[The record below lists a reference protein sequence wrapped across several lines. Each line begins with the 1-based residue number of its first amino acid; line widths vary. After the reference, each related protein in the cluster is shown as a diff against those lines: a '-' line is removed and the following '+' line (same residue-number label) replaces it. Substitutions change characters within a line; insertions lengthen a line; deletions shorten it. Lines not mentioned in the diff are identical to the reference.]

1 MQKVASKALGVLLVL
16 CMLLGLFPAA
26 AMAADAPSDISG
38 HWAQRQLQS
47 FVDDGYLE
55 GYEDGTYRPNDK
67 ATRAEFS
74 ALMNRVAGLTQESA
88 DIQKFE
94 DVSANRWY
102 YADLAKG
109 LAAGY
114 LAGTTPTTMEPN
126 ASATREQAFAMLARL
141 LKMTDGDTAVLARFS
156 DGGSVSRYARGCI
169 AALVSAGIVSGYPD
183 GTLLPQGTLTR
194 AEAVMILYNCKSL
207 LQGEEPPSGLKDGVY
222 TGTGTGYGGELTVT
236 VTVSGG
242 RITAIEIGEN
252 KETEIY
258 LNSAK
263 AVIDQIIA
271 NQGTDGVDAVSGATY
286 SSYGIINAVKDALK
300 DAASQTAETIEVTSW
315 KEFVDALAS
324 AKDGDTVKLTEDITN
339 AGDVID
345 ATSSATPGVAKVNR
359 SITIDGNQHSI
370 TKGDDTAF
378 CFEIGESASHGGPA
392 DSEGGRG
399 ESGGKGGNA
408 ASNGRAKGDVEG
420 EQGSGSADSK
430 VTVTIKALTIDG
442 ASYEKKMGGA
452 MYTQE
457 GAVLNLES
465 VTFRN
470 CAAENTGMFTNGG
483 GALYVGGGTTVTAS
497 NCTFVNNRVG
507 TDDKLNGRGGAVY
520 AVFGSTV
527 VLDGCTFSENQADY
541 GGAVAAMGTNVSLT
555 VKNCTFEGSN
565 NATYGGNDIYI
576 FDGYTYVK
584 KGQALDSAVT
594 AEIIGN
600 TYKGVESDDYTS
612 YRVVR
617 GSVLGDITDTTSMGR
632 DSSVA
637 PEVEE
642 GVIDPETTTVTKT
655 GCKGAGG
662 VFTAGWALTFAPTA
676 YDRNETPV
684 EAVNGASAYTYL
696 LMNIPYADFYAAEVE
711 NDVAVDAVSSATK
724 AKTMS
729 GSLVAG
735 SYHVNADG
743 SDITGIIY
751 PVAVPADADLSACK
765 QITDADSLE
774 ITVTNRGQTTTTV
787 YEGKDALF
795 GNPSYSYYVLT
806 EAPSNYKILSVGADG
821 AFSFSKAQGVV
832 TKTSDVTASFMTE
845 SSYGDFQLN
854 LVGFD
859 AVSED
864 TVYGVFLTAADG
876 SGYGL
881 RHLENVWLK
890 TQLAWATGFTT
901 AVHGSPTSSEH
912 YVSMMGKTITSVTY
926 ITSSGIYEIPVEIY
940 VPVKFANDLAVVD
953 AAVMAK
959 STSVSVTLPEA
970 FEPSLT
976 VLDASGNDVTE
987 SYGFALDAGKLTWK
1001 TEPLPAVY
1009 TVNISDAKGVYLA
1022 VSATCTL
1029 SSNVVPAAYN
1039 AETRSLVA
1047 ADGSSAEAFAN
1058 YLSALKEIKVNGV
1071 SNKVEVPGRHGTT
1084 ITYTTVVN
1092 KDGTIALDGGMFTEM
1107 EAGKQYE
1114 VVATATAYTEPLTFT
1129 VTIPETLYGTATLTF
1144 AEFYSGD
1151 VSSTDGYGVDGVSS
1165 ATVGKYN
1172 SFNGNMDTNY
1182 TEDKTEGY
1190 NIYGVK
1196 NVNVAVS
1203 ANDFDAFKALEND
1216 FAYTGI
1222 TAPSQYKT
1230 VTAVE
1235 NGKAVYSATAFNKVA
1250 TVTDA
1255 TATLKTGS
1263 TWGDY
1268 EIDVTETSTKY
1279 IRNNRSDE
1287 GWAVNANIQG
1297 IILETEAGYKVG
1309 MEYLQSI
1316 WVQPWEVSFNVSADS
1331 AQNAHIA
1338 KWDNIAELSK
1348 LVGQKV
1354 TSITYIMPD
1363 GVYVYTFDGI
1373 YIKPVY
1379 AGENTIQASFTE
1391 GSAEVAISG
1400 VPTDLENVTVTI
1412 SYGAGRQS
1420 KTVANAAAIVDGKVT
1435 MTEAYDSTQTYAVKV
1450 SSSNYADIVVA
1461 LSMTAQQR
1469 AQIEALVA
1477 QAAALFESNEAAK
1490 NDSGLNEHYE
1500 EALELLADEN
1510 ATASEAAEL
1519 ISELTGHLS
1528 VYVAL

>member
-1 MQKVASKALGVLLVL
+1 MNMQKNASKALGVLLVL
-16 CMLLGLFPAA
+16 CMLLGLLPAA
-26 AMAADAPSDISG
+26 AMAADASSDISG

-47 FVDDGYLE
+47 FVDAGYLK

-114 LAGTTPTTMEPN
+114 LSGTTPTTMEPN

-169 AALVSAGIVSGYPD
+169 AALVSAGIVSGYPG
-183 GTLLPQGTLTR
+183 GTLHPQGTLTR
-194 AEAVMILYNCKSL
+194 AEAVTILYNCKSL
-207 LQGEEPPSGLKDGVY
+207 LQNEGPTPSGLKDGVY
-222 TGTGTGYGGELTVT
+222 TGTGTGYGGELTIT
-236 VTVSGG
+236 VTVSDG

-286 SSYGIINAVKDALK
+286 SSSGIINAVKDALGQ
-300 DAASQTAETIEVTSW
+300 ASSAPETYSVSTW
-315 KEFVDALAS
+315 KELMNALTR
-324 AKDGDTVKLTEDITN
+324 AKDGDTIELAQDITD
-339 AGDVID
+339 AGQVD
-345 ATSSATPGVAKVNR
+345 AVSSATAIINKGITLEGNGKTISAYDGKVKKE
-359 SITIDGNQHSI
+359 
-370 TKGDDTAF
+370 TKDAEGKVTSEQVDATF
-378 CFEIGESASHGGPA
+378 CF
-392 DSEGGRG
+392 
-399 ESGGKGGNA
+399 
-408 ASNGRAKGDVEG
+408 DVAQATG
-420 EQGSGSADSK
+420 IRMQN
-430 VTVTIKALTIDG
+430 LTIDG
-442 ASYEKKMGGA
+442 ASFRAKM
-452 MYTQE
+452 
-457 GAVLNLES
+457 
-465 VTFRN
+465 
-470 CAAENTGMFTNGG
+470 G
-483 GALYVGGGTTVTAS
+483 GALYVEDDAELTLDTVSFVNCRAENAGIGNGGGAIFVKSSGCVVTAV
-497 NCTFVNNRVG
+497 NCVFQNNAVNDG
-507 TDDKLNGRGGAVY
+507 ATGRGGAVY
-520 AVFGSTV
+520 AWKGTL
-527 VLDGCTFSENQADY
+527 VLDNCSFSGNKAGY
-541 GGAVAAMGTNVSLT
+541 GGAVAAAGSSALAVQ
-555 VKNCTFEGSN
+555 NCTFESSN
-565 NATYGGNDIYI
+565 DGKYGGDDIYI
-576 FDGYTYVK
+576 FDGYTFEK
-584 KGQALDSAVT
+584 KEKASDSNVSYT
-594 AEIIGN
+594 ISGN
-600 TYKGVESDDYTS
+600 THNGSDGDDYTD
-612 YRVVR
+612 YRVVMGR
-617 GSVLGDITDTTSMGR
+617 VLGEVNDTTS
-632 DSSVA
+632 A
-637 PEVEE
+637 
-642 GVIDPETTTVTKT
+642 GVTISGTY
-655 GCKGAGG
+655 AGSG
-662 VFTAGWALTFAPTA
+662 STAFLSGHDLRFSPTE
-676 YDRNETPV
+676 YDRIGTPS
-684 EAVNGASAYTYL
+684 ESTAAYQYV
-696 LMNIPYADFYAAEVE
+696 LMNIPYADFYAAELG

-751 PVAVPADADLSACK
+751 PVAVPADTDLSSCK
-765 QITDADSLE
+765 QITDADSIE

-795 GNPSYSYYVLT
+795 GNPSYSYYVLS
-806 EAPSNYKILSVGADG
+806 EAPGNYKILSVGADD

-832 TKTSDVTASFMTE
+832 TKISDVTASFMTE

-881 RHLENVWLK
+881 RHLENVWRK

-940 VPVKFANDLAVVD
+940 VPVKFANDLAVAD
-953 AAVMAK
+953 AAVTSK

-976 VLDASGNDVTE
+976 VLDASGNDVTGT
-987 SYGFALDAGKLTWK
+987 YGFALDAGKLTWK

-1009 TVNISDAKGVYLA
+1009 TVNIADAKGVYLA

-1029 SSNVVPAAYN
+1029 SSDSIPAAYD
-1039 AETRSLVA
+1039 ADTLSLVA

-1058 YLSALKEIKVNGV
+1058 YLSALKEITVNGV
-1071 SNKVEVPGRHGTT
+1071 SNKVEVPSRHGMT

-1092 KDGTIALDGGMFTEM
+1092 KDGIIALDGGMFTEM

-1129 VTIPETLYGTATLTF
+1129 VTIPETLYGTTALTF

-1172 SFNGNMDTNY
+1172 SFNGKMYTNF

-1196 NVNVAVS
+1196 KVNVAVS
-1203 ANDFDAFKALEND
+1203 ANDFDAFKALKND
-1216 FAYTGI
+1216 FVYTGI

-1268 EIDVTETSTKY
+1268 EIDVAETSTAY
-1279 IRNNRSDE
+1279 IRNNRTDE

-1373 YIKPVY
+1373 YIRPVY
-1379 AGENTIQASFTE
+1379 AGENTVQASFTE
-1391 GSAEVAISG
+1391 GSTEVAISA

-1412 SYGAGRQS
+1412 SYGTGRQS

-1435 MTEAYDSTQTYAVKV
+1435 MTEAYDSTQTYTVKV

-1510 ATASEAAEL
+1510 TPASEAAEL